1 MVTLIH
7 ARITALPKNQRSH
20 DMCVLC
26 KLDMETVKK
35 CKQSY
40 WMKTQTSSSFSD
52 ELGCIPD
59 ATDEEQDDLPYDGDV
74 GISCKYNNNS
84 GNLSEYTCTKHISG
98 ILSLSC
104 SEDNKNIK
112 ATASYETHLQPE
124 EFFKHHRGATGTMG
138 HSDAEPGSEASFMKE
153 LSACG
158 FSKPDTKEHPG
169 NSKMS
174 SVLLRH
180 FSMGELISTCQL
192 IECETIPETSLTES
206 INDTMHKPEPSEH
219 VKGPLVHE
227 QWATSFEKH
236 HLEMHEEANAGD
248 KNKNWLNENRCVSN
262 KPISSTGKCGG
273 RQENSQSVKEKEDTH
288 IFPHMKEDRDLFKK
302 TVSPHELKY
311 CQSQA
316 HYGLPDFSEVQNSS
330 DSINA
335 VPTTER
341 AKSSPLSLH
350 KSLVVNNILENKNY
364 FNSAEVENQE
374 EMSIPEVVQ
383 QLEIPPQSDSPNA
396 STAIHSGHTGKSS
409 DVFTL
414 HAPIPIQSTRGLSKA
429 SLQCGTATSELPPA
443 GTLETHCLYPCH
455 LLPELTLGENMSQT
469 LQDQTDQL
477 IKKVEDFSKHMTQET
492 FFVQDNYLALN
503 QLKRY
508 LADLERNYL
517 TAREEHHN
525 LQLQNYKDKSI
536 NIGEFD
542 PERKVEGEIFRL
554 GMLLED
560 IQEQTDDSKSNLS
573 SLLTS
578 DESAHSSYSLCESS
592 VVSSI
597 ADPPKRRATE
607 TAFLHENN
615 EKDKSQTTDLI
626 LPTNQFALEGDKCN
640 LCLHT
645 LQKRA
650 ESTSRRETEPR
661 GKGLLANKHSS
672 DIMRLLSPE
681 KKYTA
686 EGLASHCQGALS
698 QKFNADDENT
708 NGNKDIEERKTGTC
722 SPFIQRKPTDLSDTN
737 MSSDSE
743 DISTYDCY
751 DDSQS
756 KELVNRETESYKTF
770 NTRFCGER
778 KELRWRCPRGSRDQF
793 KFGNYKERAQSCALC
808 RNKSS
813 ASTSYSQKRTSTQK
827 AQKSKQPRELV
838 NRFSERQNFEAA
850 KTCYSSTCDKI
861 ILSPQHLPSKKSAQ
875 SKSAINIRNRN
886 ANYFNANSLSAT
898 LDHAIQTANSLKKAT
913 ERMVQ
918 AVSEDLAKVR
928 RKQLKLSSFKCDVVL

>member
-383 QLEIPPQSDSPNA
+383 QLE
-396 STAIHSGHTGKSS
+396 
-409 DVFTL
+409 
-414 HAPIPIQSTRGLSKA
+414 
-429 SLQCGTATSELPPA
+429 
-443 GTLETHCLYPCH
+443 
-455 LLPELTLGENMSQT
+455 
-469 LQDQTDQL
+469 
-477 IKKVEDFSKHMTQET
+477 VEDFSKHMTQET